1 MQHHLPITKTARYF
15 TSQAP
20 GPHIKQ
26 VWLVLHG
33 YGQLAEFFLRKFQPV
48 FADEVLVVAP
58 EGLHRYYRE
67 GYSGRVGASWMTK
80 EDRLSDIADYVGFL
94 DDLYNHLEVHVGDA
108 EWRVVGFSQGA
119 ATAARWLSQSQVNIL
134 QFIVWAG
141 SFPKDVNLESGRER
155 LNALDMQVVIG
166 NRDQFIT
173 EDNILRAQ
181 EWFAAHELRYTLHR
195 FEGDHDI
202 PAVVLA
208 ELYAKWMQLR

>member
-20 GPHIKQ
+20 GAHIKQ
-26 VWLVLHG
+26 VWVVVHG
-33 YGQLAEFFLRKFQPV
+33 YGQLAEFFLRKFHPL

-94 DDLYNHLEVHVGDA
+94 DDLHSHIAAQVGEA
-108 EWRVVGFSQGA
+108 QWRVVGFSQGA
-119 ATAARWLSQSQVNIL
+119 ATAARWLSQTQADIH

-141 SFPKDVNLESGRER
+141 SFPNDVNLETGRER
-155 LNALDMQVVIG
+155 LNAMDMQVVIG
-166 NRDQFIT
+166 TQDQFIT
-173 EDNILRAQ
+173 EDHILKA
-181 EWFAAHELRYTLHR
+181 ESWFDAHNLTCTFHR
-195 FEGDHDI
+195 FDGDHDI
-202 PAVVLA
+202 PPQVLS
-208 ELYAKWMQLR
+208 ELRAKWVRP